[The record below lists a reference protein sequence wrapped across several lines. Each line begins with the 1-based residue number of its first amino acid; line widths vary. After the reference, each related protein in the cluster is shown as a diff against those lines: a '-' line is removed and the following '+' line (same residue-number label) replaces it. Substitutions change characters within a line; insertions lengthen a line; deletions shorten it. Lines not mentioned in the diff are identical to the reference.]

1 MRDKTNKWESIEEVA
16 SKWLAAQSLGMLD
29 ENDRRAFQAWLAQD
43 REHAAVYRNMAAIW
57 KDRSVTRALEA
68 LNAGQRS
75 VKRYRGRWF
84 FLPESGVFRSRIF
97 IAGAAASVVLAIAFV
112 INSFYA
118 TQSPEENAANTLT
131 TPLGKIRDIPLA
143 DGSVVTLGARS
154 WITVDINDEIRHVS
168 LLAGEAFFDV
178 RRDPGRP
185 FIVDVG
191 ETRVEV
197 VGTRFEVSLAPR
209 GVHVS
214 VAEGR
219 VELIQIATEKI
230 ADQGSAQPVERR
242 TILKQGESAV
252 ATPEEPVEEVTPVDA
267 DVPGA
272 WRDGRL
278 IYQNARLDEV
288 IADAQRYYSGRI
300 VLASPELGELRV
312 TATFGSDDII
322 AMIQLLSE
330 QMPVDAEWRR
340 NGDIVLLAAHN
351 Q

>member
-1 MRDKTNKWESIEEVA
+1 VRETTDKQKAIAKAA
-16 SKWLAAQSLGMLD
+16 SEWLAAQSLGMLD
-29 ENDRRAFQAWLAQD
+29 AHDRRAFQAWLAQD
-43 REHAAVYRNMAAIW
+43 GEHVAIYRNMAEMW
-57 KDRSVTRALEA
+57 KDRSITRALED
-68 LNAGQRS
+68 LNTDRQS
-75 VKRYRGRWF
+75 TQCYRRRLF
-84 FLPESGVFRSRIF
+84 PSIVAMFKSPIYY
-97 IAGAAASVVLAIAFV
+97 AGAVATAVLVVTLV
-112 INSFYA
+112 INVFY
-118 TQSPEENAANTLT
+118 TVRTSETSPSGALT
-131 TPLGKIRDIPLA
+131 TPSGKIRDITLA

-154 WITVDINDEIRHVS
+154 WITVDMTDEIRHVS

-178 RRDPGRP
+178 KRDPKRP
-185 FIVDVG
+185 FVVDVG
-191 ETRVEV
+191 EARVEV
-197 VGTRFEVSLAPR
+197 LGTRFEVSLAPG
-209 GVHVS
+209 GVQVS

-219 VELIQIATEKI
+219 VELVQIATEKL
-230 ADQGSAQPVERR
+230 ADQKSIHPVERR
-242 TILKQGESAV
+242 TILKKGEKAI
-252 ATPEEPVEEVTPVDA
+252 AKPKEPIQEVTPVDI

-340 NGDIVLLAAHN
+340 NGDIVLLVAHR